1 MPARVV
7 NGVRLHYE
15 ERGQG
20 APILCIH
27 GGGSSAVIWEE
38 AVKKL
43 ARLGR
48 VIAYDRR
55 GCARSERPKP
65 YDRTSV
71 AEQADDAAALLD
83 ALVTEPA
90 VVIGRSYGG
99 AVAVDLALCHPDS
112 VRALILLEGDALG
125 LSPAGLEWTKG
136 LRTRMREVAD
146 RNGVDAVYEAMID
159 EVMGER
165 VWTSFP
171 EEARRVLTE
180 NGGALLAELHYVE
193 EPMPDPAA
201 FATIEVPALL
211 VVASDSPPEQR
222 DMTEKMAEALPNA
235 RLARIGGG
243 HLIDPAGTEVL
254 AFIEEL
260 LATG

>member
-1 MPARVV
+1 MV

-27 GGGSSAVIWEE
+27 GGGSSAVMWEE
-38 AVKKL
+38 AVDRL

-55 GCARSERPKP
+55 GCSRSERPKP
-65 YDRTSV
+65 YEQTSV

-83 ALVTEPA
+83 ALGAEPA

-99 AVAVDLALCHPDS
+99 AVAVDLTLRHPHS

-146 RNGVDAVYEAMID
+146 RNGVDAVYEALID
-159 EVMGER
+159 EVMGEG
-165 VWTSFP
+165 VWNSFP
-171 EEARRVLTE
+171 DEARRVLTE
-180 NGGALLAELHYVE
+180 NGAALLAELHYVE
-193 EPMPDPAA
+193 EPMPDFAA

-211 VVASDSPPEQR
+211 VAASDSPPEQR
-222 DMTEKMAEALPNA
+222 DMTEKMAQALPNA